1 MLLIGC
7 EGDILLDSLTLT
19 ASEPVGMS
27 SIEPIGSLGNWI
39 QNEKQT
45 NRRTKKQNDRIFDLQ
60 VQNLLHKH

>member
-1 MLLIGC
+1 M
-7 EGDILLDSLTLT
+7 DSLTLT

-60 VQNLLHKH
+60 VQNLLLKH